1 MTEEDLFT
9 TIPIRISTRK
19 RLKNFGTMND
29 NYDSVINRLLDM
41 AEEKSKNNE

>member
-41 AEEKSKNNE
+41 VEGKTASD

>member
-1 MTEEDLFT
+1 MEEDLFT

-41 AEEKSKNNE
+41 AEGKTTSD